1 MQTIQKTHLAG
12 RSRFSQS
19 LRRVWLPVFM
29 ILCII
34 GFAVQMSSVSVRAAQ
49 ADTVLELYKG
59 KADVNEKFQAQN
71 MLPGDELTKVYAVK
85 VNHKADLTLFFNTE
99 ITEQTQSLGDALN
112 IKVTRL
118 GTEKNEVL
126 YDGSFS
132 EMQGKEFSQKLTK
145 NDQGETVVYYEITV
159 SADTSMGNEY
169 QGAKLLA
176 DFNWYTPDDGSLTP
190 PQTGEDPL
198 TWVWVALGVSAVAI
212 VVFLVVKVRKGE
224 KSHG

>member
-1 MQTIQKTHLAG
+1 MQTIQKMHLAS
-12 RSRFSQS
+12 RSQFTQS

-29 ILCII
+29 ILCVIGFAMQMS
-34 GFAVQMSSVSVRAAQ
+34 GFAVQAAQ

-59 KADVNEKFQAQN
+59 KADVNEKFEAQN

-85 VNHKADLTLFFNTE
+85 VNHNADLTLFFNTE

-118 GTEKNEVL
+118 GTDQNEVL

-132 EMQGKEFSQKLTK
+132 DAQGKEFSQKLSK
-145 NDQGETVVYYEITV
+145 NAQGETVVYYEITV

-169 QGAKLLA
+169 QGARLLA
-176 DFNWYTPDDGSLTP
+176 DFNWYTPDNGSLTP
-190 PQTGEDPL
+190 PQTGDNPL
-198 TWVWVALGVSAVAI
+198 VWAWIALGASAVVLALF
-212 VVFLVVKVRKGE
+212 VVVKLRKGE